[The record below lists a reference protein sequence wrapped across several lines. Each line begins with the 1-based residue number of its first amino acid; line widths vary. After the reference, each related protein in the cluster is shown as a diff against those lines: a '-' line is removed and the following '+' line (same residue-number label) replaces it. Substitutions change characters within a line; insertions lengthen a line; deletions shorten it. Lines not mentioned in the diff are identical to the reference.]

1 MAAKAAGTGGAMAEV
16 RAQTTSLLKE
26 AAARRAG
33 PGRALVEDA
42 GLVVRA
48 AIDMAARFRRGGR
61 LLAFGAGA
69 AATDAGHLAVEFTHP
84 VIVGKRALPAISLA
98 NDASLVSG
106 IAVSRG
112 YGAVF
117 STQVRMLGRPE
128 DVAVGFA
135 VDDRC
140 GDVLGAFAAAR
151 QLGMLTVALVDG
163 ALVDGAL
170 VDGALVDR
178 TLVDGTLVDH
188 VLDARCADPRI
199 AGEAHMTTYHLLWE
213 LVHVFLDDPGL
224 LDEPDLRG
232 ERGLL
237 PDPGPARPAPYGCDA
252 DATCVTCADTAVP
265 VHVTELRPGGLAVVD
280 TGGGT
285 EEISVALVE
294 ARVGDTVL
302 VHAGEAIAVL
312 GGDAS

>member
-1 MAAKAAGTGGAMAEV
+1 MAE
-16 RAQTTSLLKE
+16 AEGEMSSLLEE
-26 AAARRAG
+26 AAARRAA
-33 PGRALVEDA
+33 PGRALVRDA
-42 GLVVRA
+42 GLIVGA
-48 AIDMAARFRRGGR
+48 ALDMAARFRRDGR

-69 AATDAGHLAVEFTHP
+69 SAADAGHLAVEFTHP

-98 NDASLVSG
+98 NDASAVSG

-117 STQVRMLGRPE
+117 STQLRMLGRPE
-128 DVAVGFA
+128 DIAVGFA
-135 VDDRC
+135 VEDRC

-151 QLGMLTVALVDG
+151 QLGMLTIALVDG
-163 ALVDGAL
+163 ALM
-170 VDGALVDR
+170 DR

-188 VLDARCADPRI
+188 VLDARSGDPRI

-213 LVHVFLDDPGL
+213 LVHVFLDDPAP
-224 LDEPDLRG
+224 LDG
-232 ERGLL
+232 
-237 PDPGPARPAPYGCDA
+237 PGTAASGCAA

-265 VHVTELRPGGLAVVD
+265 VHVTELRPGGLALVD

-285 EEISVALVE
+285 EEVSVALIE

-312 GGDAS
+312 GGDAP

>member
-1 MAAKAAGTGGAMAEV
+1 MAAVQGETAA
-16 RAQTTSLLKE
+16 LLEE

-33 PGRALVEDA
+33 PGRALVADA
-42 GLVVRA
+42 RLVVDA
-48 AIDMAARFRRGGR
+48 ALDMAARFRRGGR
-61 LLAFGAGA
+61 LLAFGAGSSA
-69 AATDAGHLAVEFTHP
+69 ADAGHLAVEFTHP

-98 NDASLVSG
+98 NDASAVSG

-117 STQVRMLGRPE
+117 STQLRMLGRAE
-128 DVAVGFA
+128 DIAVGFA
-135 VDDRC
+135 VGGRC

-163 ALVDGAL
+163 APMDGAPVDGAPPDETLMDGALPDETLVDG
-170 VDGALVDR
+170 

-188 VLDARCADPRI
+188 VLDARSGDPRI

-213 LVHVFLDDPGL
+213 LVHVFLDDPGP
-224 LDEPDLRG
+224 LDRPG
-232 ERGLL
+232 SPG
-237 PDPGPARPAPYGCDA
+237 GPAAAGCAA

-265 VHVTELRPGGLAVVD
+265 VYVTELRPGGLALVD

-302 VHAGEAIAVL
+302 AHAGEAIAVL

>member
-1 MAAKAAGTGGAMAEV
+1 MAGV
-16 RAQTTSLLKE
+16 RARTTSLLKE

-170 VDGALVDR
+170 VDR

-232 ERGLL
+232 ERGLRA
-237 PDPGPARPAPYGCDA
+237 DPGPARPAPYGCDA